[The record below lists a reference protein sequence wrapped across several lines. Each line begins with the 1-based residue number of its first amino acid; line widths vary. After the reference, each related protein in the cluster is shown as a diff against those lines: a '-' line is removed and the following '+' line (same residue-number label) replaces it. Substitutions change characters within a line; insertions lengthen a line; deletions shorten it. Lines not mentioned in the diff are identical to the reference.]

1 MPKFK
6 SFDELL
12 EEKLQLEN
20 EQPKTPG
27 LEFEFAANPKS
38 RSDSTKPFLKR
49 GSGLARYGGV
59 GAPKNLATPKLR
71 RSTSNVS
78 RKQNNDNAGD
88 KQTRLI
94 KTSTSAPNAGN
105 IPTKKPMT
113 RKTSLKLKPKSNQN
127 DEVYDIGGNQSVKGA
142 HARTELAL
150 DDSQDS
156 NETSDDLEDN
166 GIAHHMFSR
175 ILNLRN

>member
-20 EQPKTPG
+20 EQPKTPD

-38 RSDSTKPFLKR
+38 GSDSPKPFLRR

-59 GAPKNLATPKLR
+59 GGPKNLATSKSR
-71 RSTSNVS
+71 RYTSNVS

-88 KQTRLI
+88 K
-94 KTSTSAPNAGN
+94 TSTSAPNVGN
-105 IPTKKPMT
+105 I
-113 RKTSLKLKPKSNQN
+113 
-127 DEVYDIGGNQSVKGA
+127 
-142 HARTELAL
+142 
-150 DDSQDS
+150 
-156 NETSDDLEDN
+156 ETSDDSEDN

-175 ILNLRN
+175 ILNLRI